1 MNEKFIVFVL
11 TRQGI
16 EPEFS
21 GLVAEALSTRVL
33 IGTRTI
39 NPILDKAETLLRT
52 SSQTHGPRQHVIE
65 LGLEIFAR

>member
-11 TRQGI
+11 IRQGI

-21 GLVAEALSTRVL
+21 GLVADSLSTRAM

-39 NPILDKAETLLRT
+39 NPILDEAEN
-52 SSQTHGPRQHVIE
+52 
-65 LGLEIFAR
+65 